1 MNNPKSRQQWILEEL
16 TIDASLGYNDCF
28 ARYSQKFTKLSRRTF
43 TKDWNKAKERY
54 VELQDSVNAAIEQA
68 IISEEVQAAK
78 NGLKSKHER
87 LMTLQRQVDA
97 TESELN
103 NGRTKETVIRGGKGV
118 SIDRDFTV
126 MERAQLRRTLKD
138 LQSEISKIEGDY
150 AATKI
155 QGIGA
160 IAFTPIPEK
169 L

>member
-1 MNNPKSRQQWILEEL
+1 MNNPKSRQQWILEQL
-16 TIDASLGYNDCF
+16 TRRPTLSFGECF
-28 ARYSQKFTKLSRRTF
+28 SEYSVIYSRTEKTF
-43 TKDWNKAKERY
+43 STDWNKSKEKHIVLQGVINAAKE
-54 VELQDSVNAAIEQA
+54 QA
-68 IISEEVQAAK
+68 VISEEVQAAK

-103 NGRTKETVIRGGKGV
+103 DGRTKETVIRGGKGV

-126 MERAQLRRTLKD
+126 LERAQLRRTLKD